1 MPSDCGDQAVEA
13 TLDLGGALAGLV
25 AQDMS
30 GPVHPVIGALDV
42 RPERGRTLQ
51 SPPDQL
57 AQPRERRRAA
67 PFSATRSRLSATVSS
82 RALSRSP
89 EAASGGRPSSVMA
102 LRTAAQ

>member
-1 MPSDCGDQAVEA
+1 MPSDRGDQAVEA

-42 RPERGRTLQ
+42 RPELGRALEAAA
-51 SPPDQL
+51 DQL
-57 AQPRERRRAA
+57 AQPRKRRRGA
-67 PFSATRSRLSATVSS
+67 PFSATRSRLSATASS
-82 RALSRSP
+82 RALSCSP